1 MKKLTLAAL
10 LIAAIAGNADAQKL
24 NGLKDKVGGK
34 KEESTSG
41 TEKKKTV
48 KPYAKDFTDAKNIS
62 GAYYCNP
69 AMLVGKDQFGR
80 DAYQDLFK
88 WEYIHEEGGNIVVKL
103 NMYFNA
109 EGGKVTM
116 NLKEKYLENYNTKVF
131 TNNEGEIWE
140 IDTDVY
146 ALYDNAEKK
155 VTHVFAKDQVKFEAY
170 DVETAAAKYE
180 AKRSEVLKKEMEKLA
195 AKWMSN
201 ETYKEMVG
209 KVGFIS
215 HYSKVSY
222 NRNDIITEKKDVF
235 MTTHDLGKPFYYRAY
250 FKAPITAICGKDCQY
265 NATYE
270 MEGIKTSRVEL
281 MKKSSK
287 WSQNIK
293 VREADDNFFTAA
305 YTVMD
310 DKVWDY
316 AFMYCI
322 YQNKDKFADGK
333 SFKLKVSIWS
343 NRDGVDKDLMAE
355 GTITLVYKNE
365 NKAKIDMAMQHMDNF
380 LNE

>member
-24 NGLKDKVGGK
+24 NGLKDKVSGK

-62 GAYYCNP
+62 GTYYCNP

-103 NMYFNA
+103 NLYFNA

-155 VTHVFAKDQVKFEAY
+155 VTHVFAKDQAKFEAY

-222 NRNDIITEKKDVF
+222 NRNDIIQEKKDVF

-250 FKAPITAICGKDCQY
+250 FKAPITALCGNDCQY
-265 NATYE
+265 NTTYE

-293 VREADDNFFTAA
+293 VREADDNFFSPA
-305 YTVMD
+305 YTIMD

-333 SFKLKVSIWS
+333 SFKLKVSIWT

-365 NKAKIDMAMQHMDNF
+365 NKAKIDLAMQHMDNF